1 LSPSGLRAGESA
13 IPVIEP
19 VALKTVLLTAVLNPV
34 VVLVALWMGSSASQL
49 QKVPVAAFAAALAG
63 WLLLYAAMRF
73 GWGPAIDVRRASAGV
88 VVAQFLVG
96 LVWAGI
102 GYWWAR
108 REL

>member
-1 LSPSGLRAGESA
+1 M
-13 IPVIEP
+13 
-19 VALKTVLLTAVLNPV
+19 LLTAVLNPAV
-34 VVLVALWMGSSASQL
+34 ALVALWMGSSASQW
-49 QKVPVAAFAAALAG
+49 QKLPVAAFAAALSG
-63 WLLLYAAMRF
+63 WLLLYAAVRF

-88 VVAQFLVG
+88 VVTQFAVG

>member
-1 LSPSGLRAGESA
+1 MARSYGCQSMVEPLRR
-13 IPVIEP
+13 
-19 VALKTVLLTAVLNPV
+19 
-34 VVLVALWMGSSASQL
+34 VLV
-49 QKVPVAAFAAALAG
+49 KRPEAAFAAALAG
-63 WLLLYAAMRF
+63 WLLLYVAVRF

-96 LVWAGI
+96 LIWAGI